1 MVRATADSWVEVRSG
16 DQDPMLS
23 KVLHAGDVYEVPSLP
38 GLKLATGNAG
48 GIEIV
53 VNGRAMPLLG
63 PMGAVRRDVALNAE
77 SLLARASQ
85 VR

>member
-1 MVRATADSWVEVRSG
+1 
-16 DQDPMLS
+16 MLS
-23 KVLHAGDVYEVPSLP
+23 KVLHAGDIYEVPHLP

-53 VNGRAMPLLG
+53 VNGRALPLLG
-63 PMGAVRRDVALNAE
+63 PMGAVRRDVALDAE

-85 VR
+85 AR